1 MVTESSGVPSVS
13 VITSSFT
20 RAANLRAASLG
31 MPGVR
36 IVVLPSPLASRP
48 VEDVRQMAHE
58 YAPEIVGLLTGGQGL
73 ASKDSGSPD
82 NERRT
87 IRELMGSIPDLTG
100 GLSTEEYMRKIRGDF
115 PTE

>member
-1 MVTESSGVPSVS
+1 MS

-31 MPGVR
+31 MPGAR

-48 VEDVRQMAHE
+48 VADVQRMAHE
-58 YAPEIVGLLTGGQGL
+58 YAPEIVGLLTGGKSQGN
-73 ASKDSGSPD
+73 KNRGSSDGKRP
-82 NERRT
+82 T
-87 IRELMGSIPDLTG
+87 IAELKGSIPDLTG
-100 GLSTEEYMRKIRGDF
+100 GLTTEEYMRKIRGEF

>member
-1 MVTESSGVPSVS
+1 M
-13 VITSSFT
+13 ITSSFT

-31 MPGVR
+31 MPGAR

-48 VEDVRQMAHE
+48 VSDVQQMAHDF
-58 YAPEIVGLLTGGQGL
+58 APEIVGLLTGGKSL
-73 ASKDSGSPD
+73 
-82 NERRT
+82 ERPT

-100 GLSTEEYMRKIRGDF
+100 GLSTEEYMRKIRGEF

>member
-1 MVTESSGVPSVS
+1 
-13 VITSSFT
+13 
-20 RAANLRAASLG
+20 
-31 MPGVR
+31 MPGAR
-36 IVVLPSPLASRP
+36 IVVLPSPLASAAS

-58 YAPEIVGLLTGGQGL
+58 FAPEIVGLLTDGKSMGGKGH
-73 ASKDSGSPD
+73 GITD
-82 NERRT
+82 NERPTSPT